1 MTFSQAPV
9 TCSGR
14 VALITGITGKDDS
27 YLGEML
33 LERRTLL
40 LGFDNFNPY
49 YEPSLKR
56 ACLQQLEATAALTG
70 TVFELI
76 ETDLEDRAVVEAAF
90 AEYKPSKVVNLGA

>member
-40 LGFDNFNPY
+40 LGFDNFTPITSH
-49 YEPSLKR
+49 P
-56 ACLQQLEATAALTG
+56 
-70 TVFELI
+70 
-76 ETDLEDRAVVEAAF
+76 
-90 AEYKPSKVVNLGA
+90 